1 MNTIE
6 KVINC
11 LLSTHDYCWAPDFFE
26 EGQGFM
32 PQTGQTLR
40 VLK

>member
-6 KVINC
+6 KVINR
-11 LLSTHDYCWAPDFFE
+11 LLSTHECCWAPDFLE

-32 PQTGQTLR
+32 HQTGLTLR